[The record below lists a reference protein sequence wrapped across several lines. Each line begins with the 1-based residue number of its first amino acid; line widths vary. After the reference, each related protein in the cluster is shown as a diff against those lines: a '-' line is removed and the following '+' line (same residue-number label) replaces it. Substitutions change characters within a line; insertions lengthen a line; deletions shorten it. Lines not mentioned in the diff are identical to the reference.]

1 MRIICLGFHQQNDI
15 HAREKSKIE
24 LLGGLCHTMV
34 DIRSS
39 VSNMMESLNW
49 PKLESRQRVSRLQT
63 VNKGVNKLPV
73 YLYHPTFYP
82 HNIQLDLI
90 FQIFYASEF
99 MHIPV
104 IISNPFFPRTIVEWI
119 NLSFFSD

>member
-1 MRIICLGFHQQNDI
+1 VFCFANHCPGLTTLQNQQQRHLKYSTSQQNDI
-15 HAREKSKIE
+15 QAREKSKIE

-90 FQIFYASEF
+90 FQI
-99 MHIPV
+99 
-104 IISNPFFPRTIVEWI
+104 
-119 NLSFFSD
+119 